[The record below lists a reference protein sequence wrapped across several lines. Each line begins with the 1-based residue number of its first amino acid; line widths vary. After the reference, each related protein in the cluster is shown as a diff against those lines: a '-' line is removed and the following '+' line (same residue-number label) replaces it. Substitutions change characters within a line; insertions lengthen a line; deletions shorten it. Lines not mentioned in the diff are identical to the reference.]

1 MDEEQPK
8 KKITL
13 NNFFESI
20 QSADSKADRAL
31 RKTTSNLD
39 LIGKNK
45 SLIEGLLKSV
55 KDIKS
60 EVESIQKSISV
71 NKDIEEDKLFTQEDQ
86 QQKIKRLER
95 LQGIEGDKIDPADK
109 AAGTTDDSDFEKQAA
124 DTVKKALQNPDIVS
138 ILTGLIGLS
147 VAGLMGAG
155 GRVIGDVKKEHL
167 VKKLVDLLIS

>member
-45 SLIEGLLKSV
+45 SLIEGLS
-55 KDIKS
+55 
-60 EVESIQKSISV
+60 
-71 NKDIEEDKLFTQEDQ
+71 
-86 QQKIKRLER
+86 
-95 LQGIEGDKIDPADK
+95 
-109 AAGTTDDSDFEKQAA
+109 
-124 DTVKKALQNPDIVS
+124 
-138 ILTGLIGLS
+138 LIH
-147 VAGLMGAG
+147 
-155 GRVIGDVKKEHL
+155 I
-167 VKKLVDLLIS
+167 